1 VNLAGSGRHLV
12 RRAAEWALVRG
23 GLATLARQQVRHR
36 CLILCYHNVV
46 PNGSRPG
53 ADASLH
59 LSRNAFA
66 RQLDLLQQFCH
77 VVSLSEALRP
87 AERGAAADSRPRV
100 VITFDD
106 AYRGAMTEGL
116 AEVRARGLPATVF
129 VAPGALQEAF
139 WWDEYLDE
147 DASAR
152 RAIALGEL
160 AGQGSRVR
168 THAAAHGWNAA
179 TVPEHAHAVS
189 ASELEQALADPQLTL
204 GAHSWSHPA
213 LPQLDDAPLTEEL
226 RRPLEWLGSRFPH
239 AALSVIAYPYGLA
252 DARVALAAAAAGYD
266 AGLRVAGG
274 WLPAGTIDRFQLPRL
289 NVPGGISEDGFLLRV
304 SGMLAR

>member
-1 VNLAGSGRHLV
+1 M

-23 GLATLARQQVRHR
+23 GLAAMARQRVRHR
-36 CLILCYHNVV
+36 SLILCYHNVV
-46 PNGSRPG
+46 PTGSRPG

-59 LSRNAFA
+59 LPRKAFA
-66 RQLDLLQQFCH
+66 RQLDLLQQFCR
-77 VVSLSEALRP
+77 VVSISDALRP
-87 AERGAAADSRPRV
+87 AERAAADSRPRV

-116 AEVRARGLPATVF
+116 AEVRARDLAATVF
-129 VAPGALQEAF
+129 VAPGALQEPF
-139 WWDEYLDE
+139 WWDEYLDQRS
-147 DASAR
+147 SAR

-168 THAAAHGWNAA
+168 AHAVAHGWNAA
-179 TVPEHAHAVS
+179 TVPEHAHAAS
-189 ASELEQALADPQLTL
+189 AAELEQALADPHLTL

-213 LPQLDDAPLTEEL
+213 LPQLDDAPLAEEL
-226 RRPLEWLGSRFPH
+226 RRPLEWLRLRFPR
-239 AALSVIAYPYGLA
+239 AVVPVVAYPYGLA
-252 DARVALAAAAAGYD
+252 DARVARAAEAAGYD

-274 WLPAGTIDRFQLPRL
+274 WLPPGAVDKFQLPRL

-304 SGMLAR
+304 SGLLAR